1 MHDRRLNHQSRAR
14 CRALSMFKLA
24 KRIFCLFRFFF
35 RAHRT
40 NDLTKK
46 LEKVGP
52 FECDELEKHCRVSA
66 KCYPTKVPALY
77 TMTKEKF
84 NSVFLVL
91 LLVSRQ
97 TKSQWLMIIFSKKEI
112 HEKSRNFRNHDFAT
126 FPLSHFPTFREFF
139 PPAPQP
145 RIWAAAA

>member
-1 MHDRRLNHQSRAR
+1 MNFWEFQAAVLSPFLVFRQLSRQAD
-14 CRALSMFKLA
+14 SF
-24 KRIFCLFRFFF
+24 FQVFSFF

-84 NSVFLVL
+84 KSVLLGL
-91 LLVSRQ
+91 LLVSR
-97 TKSQWLMIIFSKKEI
+97 
-112 HEKSRNFRNHDFAT
+112 
-126 FPLSHFPTFREFF
+126 
-139 PPAPQP
+139 
-145 RIWAAAA
+145 

>member
-1 MHDRRLNHQSRAR
+1 MRIRNFPDSESCERRVDRERRETIL
-14 CRALSMFKLA
+14 
-24 KRIFCLFRFFF
+24 FF

-84 NSVFLVL
+84 KSVLLGL
-91 LLVSRQ
+91 LLVSR
-97 TKSQWLMIIFSKKEI
+97 
-112 HEKSRNFRNHDFAT
+112 
-126 FPLSHFPTFREFF
+126 
-139 PPAPQP
+139 
-145 RIWAAAA
+145 

>member
-1 MHDRRLNHQSRAR
+1 MILIKLFNFWDRRINVIL
-14 CRALSMFKLA
+14 L
-24 KRIFCLFRFFF
+24 FF

-84 NSVFLVL
+84 KSVLLDL
-91 LLVSRQ
+91 LLVSR
-97 TKSQWLMIIFSKKEI
+97 
-112 HEKSRNFRNHDFAT
+112 
-126 FPLSHFPTFREFF
+126 
-139 PPAPQP
+139 
-145 RIWAAAA
+145 

>member
-1 MHDRRLNHQSRAR
+1 MNLNE
-14 CRALSMFKLA
+14 LK
-24 KRIFCLFRFFF
+24 FF

-66 KCYPTKVPALY
+66 KCYRTKIPALY

-84 NSVFLVL
+84 NAVFLVL
-91 LLVSRQ
+91 LAACFP
-97 TKSQWLMIIFSKKEI
+97 TY
-112 HEKSRNFRNHDFAT
+112 EKSIADD
-126 FPLSHFPTFREFF
+126 
-139 PPAPQP
+139 
-145 RIWAAAA
+145 

>member
-1 MHDRRLNHQSRAR
+1 M
-14 CRALSMFKLA
+14 
-24 KRIFCLFRFFF
+24 LFENGTIFF

-46 LEKVGP
+46 LERVGP

-66 KCYPTKVPALY
+66 KCYPTTKVPALY

-84 NSVFLVL
+84 NSVLLVL

-97 TKSQWLMIIFSKKEI
+97 TKSQLLMINKLVPIK
-112 HEKSRNFRNHDFAT
+112 
-126 FPLSHFPTFREFF
+126 
-139 PPAPQP
+139 
-145 RIWAAAA
+145 

>member
-1 MHDRRLNHQSRAR
+1 M
-14 CRALSMFKLA
+14 
-24 KRIFCLFRFFF
+24 IFF

-66 KCYPTKVPALY
+66 KCYPTRVPALY

-84 NSVFLVL
+84 KSGFLLL

-97 TKSQWLMIIFSKKEI
+97 TKSQVLMINNLVPIK
-112 HEKSRNFRNHDFAT
+112 
-126 FPLSHFPTFREFF
+126 
-139 PPAPQP
+139 
-145 RIWAAAA
+145 

>member
-1 MHDRRLNHQSRAR
+1 MARPETSFFSRASDER
-14 CRALSMFKLA
+14 SYQ
-24 KRIFCLFRFFF
+24 
-35 RAHRT
+35 
-40 NDLTKK
+40 K

-84 NSVFLVL
+84 KSVFLVL

-97 TKSQWLMIIFSKKEI
+97 TKSQLLVLNKLVPIE
-112 HEKSRNFRNHDFAT
+112 
-126 FPLSHFPTFREFF
+126 
-139 PPAPQP
+139 
-145 RIWAAAA
+145 